1 MTDLPPPS
9 EPPTPSFPVSPD
21 PQLPPVPAPPPASP
35 PSFDQPPITDAIP
48 AAPSAPVPPAGP
60 PATAVPGQATNP
72 APLPVD
78 VPAPLPVD
86 VPAPLPV
93 DVDAWIDS
101 PHQAE
106 DFNPPGDASI
116 VGSGLLKRYGLLNAV
131 NEVDF
136 YVPRGSVYGLI
147 GPNGAG
153 KSTLMS
159 MVASLLLPT
168 GGRLLVEGHDPI
180 SDPAAVRRKI
190 GYMPDGLGVYEGM
203 NVAEYIEFFASAY
216 RIDRDLWTGL
226 TDTLLELVEL
236 EVKRTAPVNSLSRG
250 MKQRLSLARA
260 LVHDPDLLILDE
272 PASGLDPRA
281 RIELRRLIENLNSM
295 GKTVLVSS
303 HILTELQE
311 VCTHVG
317 IMEAG
322 RLLASGS
329 PAEILEQTRVRQRV
343 LAVFADGTTQEYELD
358 GTTSRSDL
366 LRRLVLEDPREVV
379 EYRDVSQGLEDVFL
393 SVTQGIV
400 Q

>member
-1 MTDLPPPS
+1 MPGVAASVATLID
-9 EPPTPSFPVSPD
+9 
-21 PQLPPVPAPPPASP
+21 PAPETP
-35 PSFDQPPITDAIP
+35 F
-48 AAPSAPVPPAGP
+48 AP
-60 PATAVPGQATNP
+60 T
-72 APLPVD
+72 
-78 VPAPLPVD
+78 
-86 VPAPLPV
+86 
-93 DVDAWIDS
+93 
-101 PHQAE
+101 E
-106 DFNPPGDASI
+106 DASI
-116 VGSGLLKRYGLLNAV
+116 VGRGLLKRYGLLNAV

-136 YVPRGSVYGLI
+136 FVPRGSVYGLI

-159 MVASLLLPT
+159 MIASLLLPT
-168 GGRLLVEGHDPI
+168 AGQLMVEGHDPI
-180 SDPAAVRRKI
+180 AEPAEVRRKI

-203 NVAEYIEFFASAY
+203 NVAEYIEFFAAAY
-216 RIDRDLWTGL
+216 RIERDQWESL
-226 TDTLLELVEL
+226 TENLLELVEL

-260 LVHDPDLLILDE
+260 LVHDPALLILDE

-329 PAEILEQTRVRQRV
+329 PADILEQTRVQQRM
-343 LAVFADGTTQEYELD
+343 LAMFEDGTFQEFELED
-358 GTTSRSDL
+358 GMTRADL
-366 LRRLVLEDPREVV
+366 LRRLVLEDPRDVV
-379 EYRDVSQGLEDVFL
+379 EFRDVSQGLEDVFL
-393 SVTQGIV
+393 SVTEGIV

>member
-1 MTDLPPPS
+1 MSDQQPPPPS
-9 EPPTPSFPVSPD
+9 QTPSPSPAG
-21 PQLPPVPAPPPASP
+21 LPAVPPPPPPAASTP
-35 PSFDQPPITDAIP
+35 GPIDGTVDAIVG
-48 AAPSAPVPPAGP
+48 ASAHGADNGGAVTLIDPSAGAQSSNFDPPA
-60 PATAVPGQATNP
+60 
-72 APLPVD
+72 
-78 VPAPLPVD
+78 
-86 VPAPLPV
+86 
-93 DVDAWIDS
+93 
-101 PHQAE
+101 
-106 DFNPPGDASI
+106 DASI
-116 VGSGLLKRYGLLNAV
+116 AASGLVKRYGLLNAV
-131 NEVDF
+131 NHVDF

-168 GGRLLVEGHDPI
+168 AGRISVEGFDPI
-180 SDPAAVRRKI
+180 AQPAEVRRKI

-203 NVAEYIEFFASAY
+203 NVAEYIEFFAAAY
-216 RIDRDLWTGL
+216 RIERDLWESL

-236 EVKRTAPVNSLSRG
+236 EVKRTAAVNSLSRG

-281 RIELRRLIENLNSM
+281 RIELRRLIENLSAM

-329 PAEILEQTRVRQRV
+329 PADILEQTRIRQRV
-343 LAVFADGTTQEYELD
+343 LAVFEDGSTEEFDLADGMT
-358 GTTSRSDL
+358 RADL
-366 LRRLVLEDPREVV
+366 LRQLVLEDPREVV

-393 SVTQGIV
+393 SVTEGIV